1 MSRRRAK
8 APAPTFAPPSGR
20 DSRYGR
26 TPKYRVLLLGLPPAL
41 LLIALGALWTLQ
53 SWGVIGDDA
62 GSKSLSAVGSIV
74 CGFGVALAYVVIR
87 PRR

>member
-1 MSRRRAK
+1 MTRRRANVPTS
-8 APAPTFAPPSGR
+8 APAPLSGR
-20 DSRYGR
+20 ESRYGQ